1 MTTIEELRKD
11 RWLFYMEGILLMALG
26 ILAIVLPQVTTV
38 SLAVLAGIF
47 LIIAGAIMFFRAFRH
62 GAGRIFWLSLL
73 SGIIAIATGG
83 FMLNNLAAGMYVL
96 TMFLVIFLILE
107 GSLKIILANSVKSHR
122 NWGYL
127 LFSGITTLLL
137 ALFII
142 IGMPTTIFWAL
153 GLLFGIYL
161 LVAGFSM
168 IAFGIGLEKSYEE
181 RAH

>member
-1 MTTIEELRKD
+1 MNMTSILRKD
-11 RWLFYMEGILLMALG
+11 RWVFYLEGVLLMALG
-26 ILAIVLPQVTTV
+26 ILAIVLPQLTTV

-47 LIIAGAIMFFRAFRH
+47 LIIVGAVMFFRAFRFNS
-62 GAGRIFWLSLL
+62 GTLFWISLL

-83 FMLNNLAAGMYVL
+83 FMLRNLEAGMYVL
-96 TMFLVIFLILE
+96 TVFLIVFLVLE
-107 GSLKIILANSVKSHR
+107 GALRIILANFVRPYR

-127 LFSGITTLLL
+127 LFSGITSLSL
-137 ALFII
+137 ALLII
-142 IGMPTTIFWAL
+142 VGMPATVFWAL

-168 IAFGIGLEKSYEE
+168 IAFGIGLEKPYEE